1 MIFMNNT
8 ILFVFL
14 FILSL
19 LVQYIRYRRISRNQF
34 NVSALLI
41 IKFLIRSFTL
51 CSFLVVLKYS
61 TIYTSQFS
69 DTSKAIFV
77 ISTKNHSNFKLSV
90 DDQVNIS
97 SRIPEFKYKQLELWL
112 HNTSTDQYFVY
123 VPKTSEKTF
132 LHLLEI
138 DRMNEIKPHQLLVI
152 PKSIQGSS
160 NRIEMYQGLGNEWK
174 RSDPNQDNFN
184 FFELINYENDLV
196 SPYLVHYLLI
206 LICILLA
213 FDLGIKYRIL
223 KI

>member
-41 IKFLIRSFTL
+41 IKFLIRSLTL

-112 HNTSTDQYFVY
+112 HNTSSDQYFVY

-132 LHLLEI
+132 LHLLKI
-138 DRMNEIKPHQLLVI
+138 NRMNEIKPHQLFVI

-160 NRIEMYQGLGNEWK
+160 NRIEIIQRITLPIAPPRPTKAYGEKCINIRVLPL
-174 RSDPNQDNFN
+174 RS
-184 FFELINYENDLV
+184 
-196 SPYLVHYLLI
+196 
-206 LICILLA
+206 
-213 FDLGIKYRIL
+213 
-223 KI
+223 